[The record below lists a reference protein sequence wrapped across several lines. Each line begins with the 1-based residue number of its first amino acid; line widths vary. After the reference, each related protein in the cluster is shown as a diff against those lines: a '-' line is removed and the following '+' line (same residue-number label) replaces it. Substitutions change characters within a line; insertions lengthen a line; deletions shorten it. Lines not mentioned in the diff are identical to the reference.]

1 MPNVEND
8 FDREKHVFHSPKYR
22 SVVQEALTFFA
33 NTPVHPLP
41 PPERFIGAGVYALY
55 YMGDSPLY
63 LQIAEQNRKTGV
75 LPIYVGKA
83 VPPGWRTARTRGSES
98 EDLRGRL
105 AEHSKSIQD
114 VKGLNISDF
123 KCRFVILEDAE
134 GDLVVPLEAELI
146 RKYQPVW
153 NTVVDGFGNHDPGS
167 GRYNQAPSEWDV
179 LHPGRSWAKRLTG
192 KPPVLQNIH
201 DKLRSYFSHERLS

>member
-22 SVVQEALTFFA
+22 SVVQEALTFFT
-33 NTPVHPLP
+33 NTPVHALP

-63 LQIAEQNRKTGV
+63 LQIADQNLKTGV

-83 VPPGWRTARTRGSES
+83 VPRGWRTARTRRRES

-105 AEHSKSIQD
+105 AEHSRSIQD

-192 KPPVLQNIH
+192 KPPVLQNIR
-201 DKLRSYFSHERLS
+201 DKLRSYFSHERLF